1 VDVPLTLLWP
11 SEPAAPRPRLDGL
24 ARRLARLL
32 GHAVEVYRSPAVGE
46 GGPRRLVLLPLE
58 VAPDPGLDRRLD
70 EAVDALLSAGPDRA
84 IHRGSPVA
92 QDDLARLLGDR
103 ARQLAGRGAATAVV
117 VIVGRGRA
125 SPGANAE
132 LARLARLVFEA
143 HRFGEVGYAFLDL
156 TPPGIAEVVA
166 RWSRLGARR
175 VVLVPWLAF
184 PGPSFRALTGQA
196 RAASAAAGIDV
207 AVARPLASHPAFAWA
222 LVRRHLDALQA
233 PPLGRPGDE
242 APYVNPALLD
252 ALRGPHGHA
261 HGGGPLAALEAR
273 IAALLPE
280 RYRGAMVSPAPMAA
294 ADLAR
299 DADGRVAWDRTWQ
312 SFCELALAGGPPHR
326 GALLE
331 PPAREEILSDPAS
344 QSMVLAELERAIR
357 AVTGLPV
364 TTKAPPGWIGVG
376 CDSEAMAIWLLRA
389 IVVENVS
396 ARREGSTLFLP
407 AGPRYTEAG
416 EIRSVVTALAK
427 SHHYWLEHS
436 GRAAPPRRLPSPPG
450 PLRL

>member
-1 VDVPLTLLWP
+1 MDVPLTLLWP
-11 SEPAAPRPRLDGL
+11 SDPVGPRPRLDGL

-32 GHAVEVYRSPAVGE
+32 GHAVEVYRSPARGE
-46 GGPRRLVLLPLE
+46 GGARRLVLLPLE

-70 EAVDALLSAGPDRA
+70 EAVDALLRAGPGRA
-84 IHRGSPVA
+84 IHRGSPAA
-92 QDDLARLLGDR
+92 QDDVARLLGDR
-103 ARQLAGRGAATAVV
+103 ARELAGREAATAVV

-132 LARLARLVFEA
+132 LPRLARLVFEA
-143 HRFGEVGYAFLDL
+143 HRFGEVAYAFLDL
-156 TPPGIAEVVA
+156 TPPGVGEVVA
-166 RWSRLGARR
+166 RWARLGARR

-184 PGPSFRALTGQA
+184 PGPSLRGLTGQA
-196 RAASAAAGIDV
+196 RAASAATGIDV

-222 LVRRHLDALQA
+222 LARRHLDALQT
-233 PPLGRPGDE
+233 PPLGGPVDE
-242 APYVNPALLD
+242 APYVNPALLE

-273 IAALLPE
+273 IAALLPP
-280 RYRGAMVSPAPMAA
+280 RYRGATVSPAPMGA

-331 PPAREEILSDPAS
+331 PPARDEVLADPAG
-344 QSMVLAELERAIR
+344 QAAVLAELERAIR
-357 AVTGLPV
+357 AITGLV
-364 TTKAPPGWIGVG
+364 STAAPPGWIGVA
-376 CDSEAMAIWLLRA
+376 CESEAMAIWLLRA
-389 IVVENVS
+389 ILVENVT
-396 ARREGSTLFLP
+396 ARREGSTLYLP

-427 SHHYWLEHS
+427 SHHYWLEH
-436 GRAAPPRRLPSPPG
+436 
-450 PLRL
+450 LRSL